1 MDASARR
8 STGQPIV
15 SAALALLL
23 SVLLAGCNDA
33 PAPPGGGP
41 GSGRPQARPA
51 LPVQA
56 YEVQHRDLSRSVVV
70 SGTVEPLRSVR
81 LAARTSG
88 IISRLDV
95 EEGDRVREGQQVAV
109 IDIREQR
116 AELRRVRA
124 ALTEETSNLERLEA
138 LAMRGQIDTASV
150 ERAAS
155 QLERTRAEVELWE
168 TRVAY
173 GELRATLDGVV
184 TERLAEP
191 GEAVSQYQSLLT
203 IADTTTLVV
212 RFGFSELDV
221 ANLAPGME
229 VPVRVDALREHPPL
243 PGRVRRIMPATDGP
257 SRLVT
262 VEVELAPPEDVVLRL
277 GFLARAEVVVE
288 RRQGVLAVPLGSIGL
303 GREGSHVM
311 VIDENQR
318 LRRRPVVT
326 GPSRG
331 IWREILDGLAPGEVI
346 VNANP
351 TDFGEGQNVR
361 VVGWL
366 EGADG

>member
-1 MDASARR
+1 MDAPARR
-8 STGQPIV
+8 SAGQPIV

-23 SVLLAGCNDA
+23 ALLLVGCSDA
-33 PAPPGGGP
+33 PSTSGGAPGG
-41 GSGRPQARPA
+41 GRPQARPA

-56 YEVQHRDLSRSVVV
+56 YAVERQDLSRSVVV

-88 IISRLDV
+88 IISQLEV
-95 EEGDRVREGQQVAV
+95 EEGDRVRQGQQVAV
-109 IDIREQR
+109 IDVREQR

-173 GELRATLDGVV
+173 GELRATLDGIV
-184 TERLAEP
+184 TERLVEP

-221 ANLAPGME
+221 ASLTPGMDI
-229 VPVRVDALREHPPL
+229 PVRIDALRGHPPL
-243 PGRVRRIMPATDGP
+243 PGRVRRIMPATEGP

-262 VEVELAPPEDVVLRL
+262 VEVELEPPDDVVLRL

-303 GREGSHVM
+303 GTQGSHVM
-311 VIDENQR
+311 VVDDDQR

-331 IWREILDGLAPGEVI
+331 TWREIIEGLAPGEVI

-351 TDFGEGQNVR
+351 ADLGEGQVVR

>member
-1 MDASARR
+1 MDAPARR
-8 STGQPIV
+8 SAGQPIV

-23 SVLLAGCNDA
+23 ALVLVGCNDT
-33 PAPPGGGP
+33 PSGP
-41 GSGRPQARPA
+41 GSAPGGRPQARPA

-56 YEVQHRDLSRSVVV
+56 YAVERQDLSRSVVV

-88 IISRLDV
+88 IITRLDV
-95 EEGDRVREGQQVAV
+95 EEGDRVREGQRVAL
-109 IDIREQR
+109 IDVREQR

-124 ALTEETSNLERLEA
+124 ALLEETANLERLEA

-168 TRVAY
+168 TRVAF
-173 GELRATLDGVV
+173 GELEATLDGVV

-191 GEAVSQYQSLLT
+191 GEAVSQFQSLLT
-203 IADTTTLVV
+203 IADTSTLVV

-221 ANLAPGME
+221 ASLAPGME
-229 VPVRVDALREHPPL
+229 VPVRIDALRGQPPL

-262 VEVELAPPEDVVLRL
+262 VEVELAPPAETVLRL
-277 GFLARAEVVVE
+277 GFLARAEVMVE
-288 RRQGVLAVPLGSIGL
+288 RRQGVLAVPLGSIGV
-303 GREGSHVM
+303 GAQGSHVM
-311 VIDENQR
+311 VIDDEQR

-331 IWREILDGLAPGEVI
+331 TWREILEGLAPGEVI

-351 TDFGEGQNVR
+351 TDFGEGQVVR
-361 VVGWL
+361 VVSWL
-366 EGADG
+366 DGADG